1 MSGLTLPTTVVGLAV
16 VVIVVAYVGLI
27 AVPTWTSFTRLWE
40 RLAASVLSLFV
51 LAVLLGVGVGI
62 GFAVIWSYDR
72 FA

>member
-1 MSGLTLPTTVVGLAV
+1 MSGLTLPTTVVGLSV

-27 AVPTWTSFTRLWE
+27 AVPTWTSFTRVWE
-40 RLAASVLSLFV
+40 RLAASVLSLCV
-51 LAVLLGVGVGI
+51 LVVLLGLGVGL